1 MIHVKH
7 IDHFVLTVASV
18 KRSCRFYGELLGM
31 EIIRS
36 GDNCLALKFG
46 SQKIDLHQLG
56 SEVEHTA
63 RNVFP
68 GSADICLVS
77 RTPIAVVKEELE
89 LKKVPLVSEIVSRIG
104 AGGKIESIYLHDPDG
119 NLLEISTYTEHDI

>member
-1 MIHVKH
+1 MISVEH

-36 GDNCLALKFG
+36 GDKSMALKFG

-56 SEVEHTA
+56 SESGPKA

-68 GSADICLVS
+68 GSADICLVT
-77 RTPIAVVKEELE
+77 RTPIAMVKEELE
-89 LKKVPLVSEIVSRIG
+89 LKNVPLVSEIVPGTG
-104 AGGKIESIYLHDPDG
+104 AGGEIESIYLHDPDG
-119 NLLEISTYTEHDI
+119 NLLEISNYRNNDT